1 LNFKTEKTLKAHC
14 PTKNNSVLSHSTLV
28 HLLLL
33 SFVIITLVISTSS
46 LFRIEGSHDEEE
58 PVISSE
64 KGLINEYG
72 EVVILDAPTIAN
84 QALYVV

>member
-1 LNFKTEKTLKAHC
+1 M
-14 PTKNNSVLSHSTLV
+14 
-28 HLLLL
+28 
-33 SFVIITLVISTSS
+33 ISTSS
-46 LFRIEGSHDEEE
+46 LFRIEGSHDKEE

-84 QALYVV
+84 QALYVVWKYMYCSLGKHDGNPGLEWSTLLKKEQYYGCP